1 MKPMAT
7 AKATKKKH
15 PLRTIL
21 IIIVIIVA
29 GFYIYDNTK
38 PQNMIYLSDVI
49 DYNQNPDYPTGC
61 ECASLYILLQYYGVD
76 VTMEEIVEALP
87 KGPTPYEVD
96 GVLYGANPER
106 EFVGDPRD
114 SNSYGVF
121 NEPIRETAEQFKS
134 GAIAKSGATL
144 EDIKEIIESG
154 NPVEAWYTTNIE
166 GGIQYR
172 REWIDY
178 ETGETVKWPAYEH
191 AVVIY
196 GFDSY
201 NNVLYKDPNTGSSH
215 AMGWDT
221 FKEAFEELGGMIVYY
236 DE

>member
-1 MKPMAT
+1 MAT
-7 AKATKKKH
+7 VKKKH
-15 PLRTIL
+15 LLRNLFIL
-21 IIIVIIVA
+21 VVVILA
-29 GFYIYDNTK
+29 GVYIYENTK
-38 PQNMIYLSDVI
+38 PQNMIYLDVI
-49 DYNQNPDYPTGC
+49 DYNQHPDYPTGC
-61 ECASLYILLQYYGVD
+61 ESASLYILLQYYGVD

-114 SNSYGVF
+114 LSSYGVF

-144 EDIKEIIESG
+144 EDIKEIIANG

-178 ETGETVKWPAYEH
+178 ETGETVRWPAYEH

-196 GFDSY
+196 GFDDY
-201 NNVLYKDPNTGSSH
+201 NNVPL
-215 AMGWDT
+215 
-221 FKEAFEELGGMIVYY
+221 
-236 DE
+236 